1 MRVVDAPTLVFY
13 LRVERLS
20 VDCEKKSKLSRT
32 VWACTS
38 ERSDAAL
45 TLVSTWSAV
54 SRTAVVLFSK
64 NVIAVVATFE
74 TKCIISF
81 ELVVRRCQCGT
92 NLQWPAV
99 TV

>member
-13 LRVERLS
+13 LRVERSS

-38 ERSDAAL
+38 ERSDAAHHLGQYMECCL
-45 TLVSTWSAV
+45 THRGGAV
-54 SRTAVVLFSK
+54 SK

-99 TV
+99 AV